1 MLYFPGVSILD
12 ATSREFDMKNTV
24 LFMVMAIIYALSS
37 EMDYLDAELMRRNG
51 RDMIATTPQGE
62 GSIQPT
68 LAQLEQRNATI
79 R

>member
-1 MLYFPGVSILD
+1 MLFFPGVSILD

>member
-1 MLYFPGVSILD
+1 
-12 ATSREFDMKNTV
+12 MKNTV